1 MDHAYFAVMNL
12 PATTW
17 ALAKRAVP
25 NSLKARLKEAARPA
39 ALAQAVERLRGIRP
53 DAPLDPRLVA
63 QLRFG
68 WGNDRFS
75 APAEFLERVAER
87 ARNTGGPI
95 LECGSGCSTLFLGLL
110 AGRTGVEVWSLEHDL
125 DWLRATEARLRHFR
139 VPGVRLVHAPLRPYG
154 GFDWYEPPAE
164 VRLPDRFTLVV
175 CDGPPSLT
183 THGGRYGLLPVLGN
197 RFPPGA
203 EILLDDAAR
212 PEEQAVIERWGAE
225 RGLRVHLD
233 EEAGRGIAHLTLC

>member
-1 MDHAYFAVMNL
+1 MNL
-12 PATTW
+12 PATAW

-39 ALAQAVERLRGIRP
+39 ALALAVERLRRVRP
-53 DAPLDPRLVA
+53 DAPLDSRLIV
-63 QLRFG
+63 QLRYG

-75 APAEFLERVAER
+75 APAPFLERVAER

-110 AGRTGVEVWSLEHDL
+110 AGSRGVEIWSLEHEV
-125 DWLRATEARLRHFR
+125 DWLRATEARLRQFR
-139 VPGVRLVHAPLRPYG
+139 VQGVRLLHAPLRSYG
-154 GFDWYEPPAE
+154 GFDWYAPPAE
-164 VRLPDRFTLVV
+164 VSIPSRFTLVV

-183 THGGRYGLLPVLGN
+183 THGGRYGLLPVLGS
-197 RFPPGA
+197 RLPPGT
-203 EILLDDAAR
+203 EVLVDDAAR
-212 PEEQAVIERWGAE
+212 PEEQAVIERWSAE
-225 RGLRVHLD
+225 RPIRAHLD